1 MPRFG
6 PQEKV
11 WLLLVLTGLG
21 LGLLASI
28 GWAAPRTPADAG
40 EVLER
45 LTVKAGD
52 ADASLLKQHQQAVNR
67 APADASAAATLGRHY
82 FDLAMAH
89 GDPRYVGYADALIN
103 RFPGN
108 LPPDLL
114 LVRALLK
121 QYRHA
126 FDEAK
131 SDLRAALAAKP
142 DLLEAYAWLAAIQLV
157 QADYAG
163 ARLACDALGAAGAQT
178 LHAGCMGLTLAYT
191 GQAEQGYRVFELGLA
206 GSVDPANRLWLMTR
220 MAEVAAWQ
228 GRVALAESHYRSALR
243 LGVTDG
249 YLLAAWTDFL
259 LDQQR
264 PKEVVALLTSKEASD
279 PLLLR
284 LALAH
289 QLIGSP
295 QAPVLA
301 KMLDER
307 FAATRLRGDTTHRA
321 EEARYALFVRRDPV
335 AALALAQANYTVQR
349 EPRDARILLEAALAA
364 GQRAPAAQVEAWARA
379 SGFQGE
385 PLNRQLAQ
393 LAALPK
399 AKP

>member
-1 MPRFG
+1 MPTCDKPWKAGLTR
-6 PQEKV
+6 
-11 WLLLVLTGLG
+11 WLPGLG
-21 LGLLASI
+21 LALLASM
-28 GWAAPRTPADAG
+28 GQAAPRTPADPN

-45 LTVKAGD
+45 LAVKAGEP
-52 ADASLLKQHQQAVNR
+52 DASRLRQYQQAVNR
-67 APADASAAATLGRHY
+67 APADAGAVAALGRHY

-89 GDPRYVGYADALIN
+89 GDPRYVGYADALVN
-103 RFPGN
+103 RYPGS

-114 LVRALLK
+114 LLRALLR

-126 FDEAK
+126 FDDAK
-131 SDLRAALAAKP
+131 TDLRAALAAKP

-163 ARLACDALGAAGAQT
+163 ARQACDALGAAGAPT
-178 LHAGCMGLTLAYT
+178 LHAGCLGLTLAYT
-191 GQAEQGYRVFELGLA
+191 GQLAQGYQALEQGLTLA
-206 GSVDPANRLWLMTR
+206 ADPGNRLWLLTR

-228 GRVALAESHYRSALR
+228 GKPALAEGHYRSALR
-243 LGVTDG
+243 LGLTDG
-249 YLLAAWTDFL
+249 YLLAAWSDFL

-264 PKEVVALLTSKEASD
+264 PKEVMEWLAGKEASD

-289 QLIGSP
+289 QQTGSP
-295 QAPVLA
+295 KTSALVN
-301 KMLDER
+301 MLDER

-321 EEARYALFVRRDPV
+321 EEARYALQLRRDFGS
-335 AALALAQANYTVQR
+335 ALALAQANYEVQR

-364 GQRAPAAQVEAWARA
+364 GQRAPAQKVEAWLKA

-385 PLNRQLAQ
+385 PINRQLAL

>member
-1 MPRFG
+1 M
-6 PQEKV
+6 
-11 WLLLVLTGLG
+11 
-21 LGLLASI
+21 
-28 GWAAPRTPADAG
+28 
-40 EVLER
+40 LER

-52 ADASLLKQHQQAVNR
+52 ADASLLKQHQLAVNQ
-67 APADASAAATLGRHY
+67 APTDATAVAALGRHY

-89 GDPRYVGYADALIN
+89 GDPRYVGYADALVN
-103 RFPGN
+103 RFPGS

-131 SDLRAALAAKP
+131 SDLRAALVAKP
-142 DLLEAYAWLAAIQLV
+142 DLLEAQAWLAAIQLV

-163 ARLACDALGAAGAQT
+163 ARLACDALGAAGAPT
-178 LHAGCMGLTLAYT
+178 LHAGCLGLTLAYT
-191 GQAEQGYRVFELGLA
+191 GQAEQGYRVFEQGLA
-206 GSVDPANRLWLMTR
+206 GSVDPGNRLWLLTR

-228 GRVALAESHYRSALR
+228 GKLALAEGHYRNALR

-264 PKEVVALLTSKEASD
+264 PKEVVALLTGKEASD

-301 KMLDER
+301 GMLDER

-321 EEARYALFVRRDPV
+321 EEARYALFVRRDIS
-335 AALALAQANYTVQR
+335 AALGLAQANYAVQR

-364 GQRAPAAQVEAWARA
+364 GQRAAADPVEAWAKA
-379 SGFQGE
+379 SGFQGQ
-385 PLNRQLAQ
+385 PINRQLTQ
-393 LAALPK
+393 LATLPR

>member
-1 MPRFG
+1 MGLF
-6 PQEKV
+6 
-11 WLLLVLTGLG
+11 GLG
-21 LGLLASI
+21 MFLIISP
-28 GWAAPRTPADAG
+28 GWAAPRTPVDAG
-40 EVLER
+40 EILER

-52 ADASLLKQHQQAVNR
+52 ADASLLKQQQQAVSR
-67 APADASAAATLGRHY
+67 APADASAVTILGRHY

-103 RFPGN
+103 RYPGS

-131 SDLRAALAAKP
+131 SDLRAALTAKP
-142 DLLEAYAWLAAIQLV
+142 DLLEAHAWLAAIQLV

-163 ARLACDALGAAGAQT
+163 ARLSCDALGAASAPT
-178 LHAGCMGLTLAYT
+178 LHAGCLGLTLAYT
-191 GQAEQGYRVFELGLA
+191 GQGEQGYRLLEKGLA
-206 GSVDPANRLWLMTR
+206 GSVEPANRLWLMTR

-228 GRVALAESHYRSALR
+228 GKPALAESHYRSALS

-249 YLLAAWTDFL
+249 YLLAAWSDFL

-264 PKEVVALLTSKEASD
+264 PKEVVALLTGKEASD

-289 QLIGSP
+289 QQIGSP
-295 QAPVLA
+295 QAPALA

-321 EEARYALFVRRDPV
+321 EEARYALFVRRDTG

-364 GQRAPAAQVEAWARA
+364 GQRAAADPVEVWGKA

-385 PLNRQLAQ
+385 PIKRQLAL

-399 AKP
+399 ANP